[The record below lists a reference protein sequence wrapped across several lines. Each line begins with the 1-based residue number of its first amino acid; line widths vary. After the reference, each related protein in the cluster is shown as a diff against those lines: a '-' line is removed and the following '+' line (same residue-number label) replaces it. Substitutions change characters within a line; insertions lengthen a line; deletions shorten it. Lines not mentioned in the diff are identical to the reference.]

1 MRRRAATASVAVAI
15 VVACAA
21 LVGAQASPAPLA
33 GNFTLADARSFER
46 FSLWHAG
53 ESFAGQ
59 PLTAVYRIDDAA
71 YPGEAIRR
79 DDVTFVYGSC
89 EPNGHAGCLP
99 PLQVQNWNACERH
112 AGVYPW
118 PPDEKLTIAGM
129 SAAFYEDG
137 RRLELAAGTTT
148 IVLYAAEPTLLR
160 PAAGVLR
167 KLNQAREEPC
177 RARR

>member
-1 MRRRAATASVAVAI
+1 VRRLLLIVSLAWAI

-21 LVGAQASPAPLA
+21 LSRAEASRHDLA
-33 GNFTLADARSFER
+33 GNFTLAEAGEFTR
-46 FSLWHAG
+46 FPLSYLG
-53 ESFAGQ
+53 ESFAEL
-59 PLTAVYRIDDAA
+59 PLTGVYRIDDPP

-89 EPNGHAGCLP
+89 EPVGHSGCLP
-99 PLQVQNWNACERH
+99 PLQIQNWNACERH

-137 RRLELAAGTTT
+137 RRLELAAGATT
-148 IVLYAAEPTLLR
+148 IVLYAADPALLR
-160 PAAGVLR
+160 PAARELR
-167 KLNQAREEPC
+167 TLNQSRGESC